1 MLVQQ
6 IAPRIRSLLSN
17 SMAQVG
23 SDDIDELTQEGI
35 ALAAT
40 LLSSAQARGKKL
52 SPGTV
57 SFYAAKLVRQ
67 GRRSTGLSTTDVMH
81 PATQIARR
89 SRMVSLDALV
99 GTEAEAEDI
108 LCLHDVLAA
117 RTARSAD
124 PSQEAAK
131 RLDWTPLV
139 SALDAPT
146 REVLLCL
153 VEGGELTSLVPKLKR
168 SRSALQS
175 DKRGLARL
183 VREHLGQD
191 ILRQVQ
197 ESPRWLIN
205 VAANRER
212 LACRIE
218 RQIA

>member
-17 SMAQVG
+17 SVAQVG
-23 SDDIDELTQEGI
+23 SDDIGELAQDAT

-52 SPGTV
+52 SPGTI
-57 SFYAAKLVRQ
+57 SYYAAKLVRQ

-81 PATQIARR
+81 PATQIAGR
-89 SRMVSLDALV
+89 SRMVSLDAPV
-99 GTEAEAEDI
+99 GTEAEADDI
-108 LCLHDVLAA
+108 LCLHDVLA
-117 RTARSAD
+117 ARSAD

-218 RQIA
+218 RQIP